1 MPLKIF
7 VQNTPNPNSV
17 KFILDTAVK
26 SEGKAVY
33 KSAADCQEIP
43 LAAKILELE
52 HVLEVCL
59 TGNFI
64 TVSQDGNDDWDALE
78 QQIKTI
84 LEAQI
89 DSHDPDFKTAETA
102 IPHSGNPDIAKIE
115 AIIDQTIRPAL
126 NMHGGDL
133 EIVDY
138 NNKIL
143 RINYQGA
150 CGSCPSATFGTL
162 QLIENILKEQFDPD
176 IAVIPG

>member
-1 MPLKIF
+1 MPARIF
-7 VQNTPNPNSV
+7 IQNTPNPHSV
-17 KFILDTAVK
+17 KFILDTLVK

-33 KSAADCQEIP
+33 KSSSDCKDIP
-43 LAAKILELE
+43 LASKILDLD
-52 HVLEVCL
+52 HVVEVCL
-59 TGNFI
+59 SGNFV
-64 TVSQDGNDDWDALE
+64 TVSQDGKDDWDALE
-78 QQIKTI
+78 QQIKAI
-84 LEAQI
+84 LESEI
-89 DSHDPDFKTAETA
+89 EFHNPNFKTQETTVN
-102 IPHSGNPDIAKIE
+102 HSDNPDIAKIE

-138 NNKIL
+138 HNKIL

-176 IAVIPG
+176 VAVIPA

>member
-1 MPLKIF
+1 MPLRIF

-17 KFILDTAVK
+17 KFILDTVVK

-33 KSAADCQEIP
+33 KAASDCADVP
-43 LAAKILELE
+43 LASKILQLE
-52 HVLEVCL
+52 HVTEICL

-78 QQIKTI
+78 QQIKAI
-84 LEAQI
+84 LESQI
-89 DSHDPDFKTAETA
+89 ESHDPDFKTAEAQTN
-102 IPHSGNPDIAKIE
+102 HTGNPDIAKIE

-138 NNKIL
+138 SDKIL